1 MKCRRYIKYEKREG
15 KTFACL
21 KENYR
26 DLKTGKI
33 KTETVVEFGIITQP
47 VSFTMLEMIN
57 KMDWKYKYADRCLK
71 RITEAIKDTEKK
83 RKEKKETVKE
93 KKEKEEMLWK
103 KAKIVVPSKN
113 KHVMSIKYLVE
124 IGKKIG
130 HYTYGDIS
138 NGRFLASI
146 IPVPSEN
153 KRRVKKIDV
162 LWFTK
167 NKIRYAFEIE
177 NSGTIINALIR
188 GYSIP
193 YRGAKRI
200 IISPKKHKE
209 RVFAAFSRPEIK
221 QIGINS
227 WNFLS
232 FERLEM
238 FYVRSKNK
246 TKISQK
252 DFGKNI
258 INTPRGR

>member
-1 MKCRRYIKYEKREG
+1 M
-15 KTFACL
+15 
-21 KENYR
+21 
-26 DLKTGKI
+26 
-33 KTETVVEFGIITQP
+33 
-47 VSFTMLEMIN
+47 
-57 KMDWKYKYADRCLK
+57 
-71 RITEAIKDTEKK
+71 
-83 RKEKKETVKE
+83 
-93 KKEKEEMLWK
+93 
-103 KAKIVVPSKN
+103 
-113 KHVMSIKYLVE
+113 
-124 IGKKIG
+124 
-130 HYTYGDIS
+130 
-138 NGRFLASI
+138 
-146 IPVPSEN
+146 PSEN